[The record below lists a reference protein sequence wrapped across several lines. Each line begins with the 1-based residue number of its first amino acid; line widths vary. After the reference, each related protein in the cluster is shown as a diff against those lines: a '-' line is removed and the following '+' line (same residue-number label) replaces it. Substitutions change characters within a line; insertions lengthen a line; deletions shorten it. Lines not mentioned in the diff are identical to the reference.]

1 MPIKEQ
7 TEPRKSSVTKKTGK
21 QKKISRAKS
30 SAQKKQI
37 ISKSKGQNIQ
47 IHIDLSKKRS
57 GSVPIGHSRRESK
70 QRQEAGHKK
79 DTQPIINI
87 PPPSYGLL
95 QPQTNYDNS
104 MFQALNKIME
114 QNKRFEEAL
123 KGEQKKEN
131 VFTGRVESVSKPSLA
146 DIINKNTPSI
156 QSVPTGHSQR
166 ESIQSDDVS
175 TLGELEPMETE
186 METESLQQQYG
197 TQLETPLDVSSISGG
212 LVHQTIKEP
221 SRRDLGNSPATSKE
235 LKRMNKDELILEG
248 RLFYGISPTYK
259 AYKKNGEEYEKSKTK
274 DELLLEIKNAKMEQL
289 RKK

>member
-1 MPIKEQ
+1 MPINKEKQ
-7 TEPRKSSVTKKTGK
+7 ASSITKKTGK
-21 QKKISRAKS
+21 QKKILKPSSKS
-30 SAQKKQI
+30 TGKKQI

-47 IHIDLSKKRS
+47 IHIDLSKKR
-57 GSVPIGHSRRESK
+57 GVSVPTGHSRRESK
-70 QRQEAGHKK
+70 PRPEVISHKK

-87 PPPSYGLL
+87 PPPVYGL

-123 KGEQKKEN
+123 KGEKKKEN
-131 VFTGRVESVSKPSLA
+131 VFTGREEPVSKPSLA
-146 DIINKNTPSI
+146 DIINKNTPS
-156 QSVPTGHSQR
+156 R
-166 ESIQSDDVS
+166 KSDDVS
-175 TLGELEPMETE
+175 TLGEPIETE

-197 TQLETPLDVSSISGG
+197 TQLETPLETDIEEAQSTSGG
-212 LVHQTIKEP
+212 IENPL
-221 SRRDLGNSPATSKE
+221 SRRDLGKKPASSKE

-259 AYKKNGEEYEKSKTK
+259 SYKKNGEEYQKAKTK
-274 DELLLEIKNAKMEQL
+274 DELLLEIKNAKMELL